1 MHVAFDVAY
10 GYDVPQ
16 REWGGEAS
24 QEKAILLPDGRAA
37 GAIQRLHGALVVA
50 DKNVARV
57 DREPGR
63 ARKLPRPRRVAARA
77 VEAAYPALE
86 GHGAHFALGDDRHT
100 DHIGNP
106 FELGRSARQR
116 NGRLP

>member
-16 REWGGEAS
+16 REWRGEAS

-50 DKNVARV
+50 DKNVARI

-77 VEAAYPALE
+77 VEADRKSTRLNSS
-86 GHGAHFALGDDRHT
+86 HLG
-100 DHIGNP
+100 ISYAV
-106 FELGRSARQR
+106 FFLKKK
-116 NGRLP
+116 